1 LLLGYNISE
10 NIPLMAQWD
19 NPASA
24 SLHKRAMAYL
34 DVNCAHCHN
43 PKGPANT
50 SGLNLMYE
58 EPLGSSMG
66 IWKSPVATGKGSGG
80 REFSIVPGK
89 PDASILLYRMIS
101 TDPGA
106 MMPELGRSV
115 IHTEG
120 VELIKEWIAAMDS
133 TVIQ

>member
-1 LLLGYNISE
+1 M
-10 NIPLMAQWD
+10 MAQWE
-19 NPASA
+19 NSASA

-58 EPLGSSMG
+58 EPVGITIG

-80 REFSIVPGK
+80 REYSIVPGR
-89 PDASILLYRMIS
+89 PEASILLYRMLS

-115 IHTEG
+115 VHSKG
-120 VELIKEWIAAMDS
+120 VELIKEWITAMDS
-133 TVIQ
+133 TVLQ